1 MASIEPAAQVMSAQA
16 QITLELLTIPGD
28 HRRDE
33 ELRAIG
39 VFACICH
46 AEQAFLGMFQLEV
59 LILKLGSVDG
69 LSSSAISICEVS
81 TLNHE

>member
-1 MASIEPAAQVMSAQA
+1 MAPIEPAGASRVRTA
-16 QITLELLTIPGD
+16 QIIVDLLTIPSD

-33 ELRAIG
+33 ELGAIG
-39 VFACICH
+39 VFASICH
-46 AEQAFLGMFQLEV
+46 AEQALLGMLQLEV
-59 LILKLGSVDG
+59 LILELGSVDG